1 MHCENLTMPPTNL
14 ITPAELASRLDDP
27 EMLILD
33 CRFDLAQPDWGRA
46 QYQTSHIPGAFY
58 LDLNRDLSSP
68 VGVQGG
74 RHPLP
79 DVSTFT
85 ARLNDMGLTPT
96 TLVIA
101 YDQGRLAYAARL
113 WWLLRYLGHPRVAL
127 VAGGWDAYRQGGY
140 PINDSLPTPRPGN
153 FIPNAQKQYIVSRE
167 EVIAAQ
173 DNPAILLVDAREA
186 RRYRGEWEPIDPV
199 SGHIPGAVNLPWL
212 ELLPP
217 QPYAQRW
224 QAIHQSAQE
233 VICYCG
239 SGVTACV
246 NLLTLEW
253 AGYPPGRLYV
263 GGWSDWCRTGAG
275 A

>member
-1 MHCENLTMPPTNL
+1 MNCNLPNL
-14 ITPAELASRLDDP
+14 ITPAELADRLDDP
-27 EMLILD
+27 ELLILD
-33 CRFDLAQPDWGRA
+33 CRFDLAEPNWGQA

-68 VGVQGG
+68 VKEHGG

-79 DVSTFT
+79 DVHTLTKKLNHIGLT
-85 ARLNDMGLTPT
+85 ARTQ
-96 TLVIA
+96 VIA

-113 WWLLRYLGHPRVAL
+113 WWLLRYLGHPRVTL
-127 VAGGWDAYRQGGY
+127 LTGGWDAYVQGGY
-140 PINDSLPTPRPGN
+140 PVGNATPHPHPGD
-153 FIPNAQKQYIVSRE
+153 FIPHIQNQYLASRE

-173 DNPAILLVDAREA
+173 NDPDILLVDAREA

-199 SGHIPGAVNLPWL
+199 AGHIPGAVNLPWL

-217 QPYAQRW
+217 QAYRERW
-224 QAIHQSAQE
+224 QEIYQNQQKI
-233 VICYCG
+233 ICYCG

-253 AGYPPGRLYV
+253 AGYAPGRLYV
-263 GGWSDWCRTGAG
+263 GGWSDWCGYPRP
-275 A
+275 